1 MLREFRTFIARG
13 NVIDLAVGIIIGAA
27 FSTVVKSLVD
37 DVVMPPI
44 GMITRGVDFSNL
56 FLDLSGGQYASLA
69 DAKRAGAATINYG
82 LFLNNVISFVIVA
95 FCVFAIVQAYERLKR
110 RDDAK
115 PPEPTERDCPYCRM
129 RIPRAAVRC
138 AHCTSELQPA

>member
-1 MLREFRTFIARG
+1 MLKEFRSFIARG
-13 NVIDLAVGIIIGAA
+13 NVIDLAVGIVIGAA
-27 FSTVVKSLVD
+27 FGTVVRSLVD
-37 DVVMPPI
+37 DIVMPPI

-69 DAKRAGAATINYG
+69 EAKRAGAATINYG

-115 PPEPTERDCPYCRM
+115 PPESTERDCPYCRM